1 MLIQDRGRESR
12 RQNIQEV
19 VRKERQF
26 GETDKKRDRR
36 RRGMVT
42 DERSHKEGEGQRGQK
57 SR

>member
-1 MLIQDRGRESR
+1 MR

>member
-1 MLIQDRGRESR
+1 MIEDRRESR
-12 RQNIQEV
+12 RQNIPEV

-26 GETDKKRDRR
+26 GETDKGQKEK
-36 RRGMVT
+36 GMVT